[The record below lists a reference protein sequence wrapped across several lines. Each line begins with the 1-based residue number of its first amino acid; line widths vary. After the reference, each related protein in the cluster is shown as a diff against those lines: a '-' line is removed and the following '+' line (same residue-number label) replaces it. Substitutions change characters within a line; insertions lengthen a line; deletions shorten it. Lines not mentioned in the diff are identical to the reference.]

1 MRIIKRGRE
10 PKENEWTCPC
20 CGCEFAYTK
29 RDVNYAMLCGKIYAW
44 VFCPCCEMHV
54 MVEP

>member
-44 VFCPCCEMHV
+44 FFVLAARCT
-54 MVEP
+54 